1 MVPDIT
7 ADPDYLADDLSGKG
21 AEISGGRWNRKGT
34 AVCYAASS
42 RALACLESVVHLAPS
57 PLPLNRYLVEIE
69 IPQQI
74 MDGAIVFTKS
84 VRPGAQLGWDAEPA
98 GGVSLDWGQAWIAAR
113 NSALALVPSIIVPEE
128 LNLLINPAHPD
139 ASKIKAWKMR
149 KWLYDARLL

>member
-1 MVPDIT
+1 MPVTSSCLRWASDS
-7 ADPDYLADDLSGKG
+7 ARR
-21 AEISGGRWNRKGT
+21 ISSCVR
-34 AVCYAASS
+34 AS
-42 RALACLESVVHLAPS
+42 
-57 PLPLNRYLVEIE
+57 
-69 IPQQI
+69 
-74 MDGAIVFTKS
+74 
-84 VRPGAQLGWDAEPA
+84 EPA